1 MEQDGATAVL
11 RGNYTAKIDDKGR
24 LKVPSEF
31 RGLTEAHYGPK
42 IFITSLDGRSVRLY
56 PLSVWEDIETR
67 LATMA
72 STDPTRVR
80 LLRRVMHYGQMAEF
94 DAQGR
99 VLIPARLRTTAEMTG
114 EVDVI
119 GMLSY
124 LEVWNSGRLSANLLD
139 DPLTEDDWQRLSNA
153 GV

>member
-1 MEQDGATAVL
+1 MERNGAIAVL

-31 RGLTEAHYGPK
+31 RALTEEHYGPK
-42 IFITSLDGRSVRLY
+42 IFITSLDGQSVRLY
-56 PLSVWEDIETR
+56 PLSVWETIEAR
-67 LATMA
+67 LATMPLN
-72 STDPTRVR
+72 DPTRIR

-99 VLIPARLRTTAEMTG
+99 VLIPTRLRASAEMTG
-114 EVDVI
+114 EVDVL
-119 GMLSY
+119 GMMTY
-124 LEVWNSGRLSANLLD
+124 LEVWNSGRLAANLD
-139 DPLTEDDWQRLSNA
+139 EEPLTPDDWGRLSNA

>member
-1 MEQDGATAVL
+1 MERNGATAVL

-31 RGLTEAHYGPK
+31 RALTEAHYGPK

-56 PLSVWEDIETR
+56 PLSVWEDIENR

-80 LLRRVMHYGQMAEF
+80 LLRRVMHHGQMAEF

-99 VLIPARLRTTAEMTG
+99 VLIPARLRATAEMTG

-124 LEVWNSGRLSANLLD
+124 LEVWNSGRLSANLEE